1 MAGNRWAC
9 LSGKPNFNSEAMDAI
24 FLPGTG
30 QRSSLYDGENNHDS
44 SVHLLRDF
52 SIVRLLQILSHV
64 FFTIIP

>member
-30 QRSSLYDGENNHDS
+30 QRSSLCDGEK
-44 SVHLLRDF
+44 
-52 SIVRLLQILSHV
+52 
-64 FFTIIP
+64 